1 METTTDTAKSETTS
15 GGGGA
20 TASDTAK
27 SETTSDGGGAAASDG
42 GSGSESSGGSGSDGA
57 PKKSYSRGEN
67 QKPVTDAY
75 RENWNNIFRR
85 GKPRRR

>member
-15 GGGGA
+15 DSGGA
-20 TASDTAK
+20 TASDGAK
-27 SETTSDGGGAAASDG
+27 SETTSDGG
-42 GSGSESSGGSGSDGA
+42 SGSDGA
-57 PKKSYSRGEN
+57 SKSYSRGEN

>member
-20 TASDTAK
+20 TASDGAK
-27 SETTSDGGGAAASDG
+27 NEATSDGGGATASDDAK
-42 GSGSESSGGSGSDGA
+42 SETTSGGSGSDGA
-57 PKKSYSRGEN
+57 PKSYSRGEN

-75 RENWNNIFRR
+75 RENWNDIFRR

>member
-1 METTTDTAKSETTS
+1 METTTDTAKSETMS
-15 GGGGA
+15 DSGGA
-20 TASDTAK
+20 TASDGAK

-57 PKKSYSRGEN
+57 PKSYSRGEN

-75 RENWNNIFRR
+75 RENWNDIFRR